1 MSMTSTEGSTKHSI
15 QTSGLLKHTA
25 AKILVNTIQIIPQR
39 KDK

>member
-39 KDK
+39 KDM